1 MILRVA
7 GPILLVKG
15 YSCGVFCVEQA
26 GLALRLEREGGEA
39 AATLLR
45 NQIIKALCMYEFA
58 PLFSAA
64 TSLLAIHFQLKDCI
78 TFKIT
83 VCLTSR
89 KLQSPALTPKIR
101 IPKLHITAHYPQ
113 SGGKVH

>member
-1 MILRVA
+1 LSRDIHA
-7 GPILLVKG
+7 G
-15 YSCGVFCVEQA
+15 YSA
-26 GLALRLEREGGEA
+26 LNKRGLALRLEREGGEA